1 MPHAIT
7 AAPASAALSGKRSGD
22 GPGRRWGGVL
32 APPRAGIEP
41 TDARAGL
48 GRTRARWPRPSDSR
62 WTSPC
67 PTPCEHPLQMALQ
80 RPGRAV
86 GRRVGRPEGRG
97 PRGPSRGR
105 LGWLGRC
112 PPGLL
117 GSSSTDVTALVVA
130 YTTTA
135 RKGLS
140 VGQSSQHPE
149 YEREWRGWQF
159 RKEVDEKS
167 RRANPDPP
175 LALIGRSDHR
185 TMQHIGMGVPLRAA
199 HQSGRLV
206 GKKSGAST
214 RGVPPPVLCLGKGC
228 PASSFSPPRAR
239 SCRTRLISRRPR
251 RLISRRP

>member
-62 WTSPC
+62 WTSPS

-117 GSSSTDVTALVVA
+117 GSSSTDVTALVG
-130 YTTTA
+130 YYPTTA
-135 RKGLS
+135 QKGLIT
-140 VGQSSQHPE
+140 V
-149 YEREWRGWQF
+149 
-159 RKEVDEKS
+159 
-167 RRANPDPP
+167 
-175 LALIGRSDHR
+175 
-185 TMQHIGMGVPLRAA
+185 
-199 HQSGRLV
+199 HQSLNSRHV
-206 GKKSGAST
+206 HT
-214 RGVPPPVLCLGKGC
+214 RGQTRFRRKRYY
-228 PASSFSPPRAR
+228 PRVAGFFCFFR
-239 SCRTRLISRRPR
+239 ACAVSHK
-251 RLISRRP
+251 

>member
-1 MPHAIT
+1 MIVRTRGLEPKTPRWHARPLLTQRRATSTKGAEEAVGQHDDGTASTRGHRHRRRHDSERSDRLARYCILDRPLPHAIT

-62 WTSPC
+62 WTSPS

-112 PPGLL
+112 PSGLL
-117 GSSSTDVTALVVA
+117 GSSSTDLTVLVTS
-130 YTTTA
+130 YS
-135 RKGLS
+135 GF
-140 VGQSSQHPE
+140 PE
-149 YEREWRGWQF
+149 YGTERV
-159 RKEVDEKS
+159 K
-167 RRANPDPP
+167 
-175 LALIGRSDHR
+175 
-185 TMQHIGMGVPLRAA
+185 
-199 HQSGRLV
+199 
-206 GKKSGAST
+206 
-214 RGVPPPVLCLGKGC
+214 
-228 PASSFSPPRAR
+228 
-239 SCRTRLISRRPR
+239 
-251 RLISRRP
+251 